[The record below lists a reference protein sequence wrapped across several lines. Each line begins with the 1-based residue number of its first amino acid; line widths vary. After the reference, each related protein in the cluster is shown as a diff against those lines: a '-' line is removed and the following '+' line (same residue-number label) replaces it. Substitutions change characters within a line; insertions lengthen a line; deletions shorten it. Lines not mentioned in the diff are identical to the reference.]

1 MARFTVDALNH
12 LIADNRKR
20 LVEIAGGASGTSPLM
35 ARVAQQLELSVK
47 ILERQRDELL
57 ASKARGV

>member
-1 MARFTVDALNH
+1 MAHFSVDALNQ

-20 LVEIAGGASGTSPLM
+20 LAQLAITDNPLM
-35 ARVAQQLELSVK
+35 GRVAHQLELSVK

-57 ASKARGV
+57 GNCTRRA

>member
-1 MARFTVDALNH
+1 MARSSVDALNH

-20 LVEIAGGASGTSPLM
+20 LAQMASTGSGNPLM
-35 ARVAQQLELSVK
+35 QRVVHQLELSVK

-57 ASKARGV
+57 GSQPRQA